1 MLAMKKPN
9 DIRPSS
15 FCVLYVHGN
24 RSEKCLKLKLS
35 MSKQLSTQNKAL
47 PKLFLKVLWGE
58 KRILLGV
65 HITRK
70 NDILC
75 IFFPSMQCHMINK
88 KENI

>member
-1 MLAMKKPN
+1 MIYDLHPFVCCMYMETEVK
-9 DIRPSS
+9 
-15 FCVLYVHGN
+15 
-24 RSEKCLKLKLS
+24 KCLKLKLS

-58 KRILLGV
+58 KGILLGV
-65 HITRK
+65 PITRK
-70 NDILC
+70 NILC